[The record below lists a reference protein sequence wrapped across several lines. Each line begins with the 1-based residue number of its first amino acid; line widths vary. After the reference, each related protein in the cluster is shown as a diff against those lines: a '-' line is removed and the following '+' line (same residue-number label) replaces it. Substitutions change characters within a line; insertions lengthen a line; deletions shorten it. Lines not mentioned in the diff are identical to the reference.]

1 MHTLCQPF
9 FAVITALALS
19 SCISPQLLQQT
30 RANIDRAQADAQRLR
45 TRLLTQMEGSKPHQ
59 TINDEVDLPYLAG
72 KPVPLARE
80 VTLPYALR
88 KGVKTAVMFPE
99 KTVPLNLAAE
109 RITLATGIPVKIDPD
124 VYLSASALLPRAQ
137 QSNDAALNATEVTGG
152 KVDAPLTSAAPN
164 PLLQHIPPGFASL
177 HAASPFNTLA
187 QVEFQPGEIPLNQ
200 MLDLIATRLS
210 INWLYDEVRGAIR
223 FYRMLTKI
231 WQLPGAAGE
240 MSFTTA
246 FQGSTVQ
253 SSNANATL
261 LPHNTYSNSAAKREA
276 THVNELDSIRQ
287 SIETLMTRAGS
298 IATNAATGTIT
309 LTDTK
314 EAVERADEI
323 ITREIHILSRRVLLK
338 LQKIQVLTQDTGQA
352 GIDWNMALTTAL
364 SKLPDFKLTAR
375 SPTPLAGSHAAGFN
389 LNLLAGTLNNSS
401 ALITALSEIGRV
413 QSSTELPMTIRN
425 RQPMSYDIGNA
436 FSYVSATLPATS
448 TVGGTGGVPGLKT
461 SQISTGLKLLIYPNA
476 TSKDT
481 VDLTFSIEDSMLKS
495 LDRFDAGTGQQAQS
509 VQLPNID
516 RQGTTLQTTVRSGST
531 IVLTGFERFDDQFRR
546 RTLGER
552 MPLLG
557 GGSIAA
563 SRQRTTT
570 LIVIS
575 AVIQDDI

>member
-1 MHTLCQPF
+1 MHTLCHPL

-19 SCISPQLLQQT
+19 SCISPQLVQQT

-45 TRLLTQMEGSKPHQ
+45 TRLLTQMEGSKPQ
-59 TINDEVDLPYLAG
+59 EAINDEVDLPYLAG

-80 VTLPYALR
+80 ITLPYALR

-137 QSNDAALNATEVTGG
+137 SNDAALNATHVTGG

-177 HAASPFNTLA
+177 HAVTPFNALA

-261 LPHNTYSNSAAKREA
+261 LPQNTYANSAAKREA
-276 THVNELDSIRQ
+276 THVNELNSIRQ

-314 EAVERADEI
+314 EAVECADEI

-338 LQKIQVLTQDTGQA
+338 LQKIQVLTHDTGQA

-364 SKLPDFKLTAR
+364 SKLPDFKLAAH
-375 SPTPLAGSHAAGFN
+375 SPASLAGSHAAGFN

-436 FSYVSATLPATS
+436 FSYVSAALPATS

-509 VQLPNID
+509 VQLPSID

-552 MPLLG
+552 MPLLS

>member
-1 MHTLCQPF
+1 MHTLCHPL

-19 SCISPQLLQQT
+19 SCISPQLVQQT
-30 RANIDRAQADAQRLR
+30 RANIDRAQANAQRLR
-45 TRLLTQMEGSKPHQ
+45 TRLLTQMEGSKPQ
-59 TINDEVDLPYLAG
+59 EAINDEVDLPYLAG

-137 QSNDAALNATEVTGG
+137 SNDAALHATHVTGG
-152 KVDAPLTSAAPN
+152 KVDAPLTSAAPS

-177 HAASPFNTLA
+177 HAVTPFNALA

-231 WQLPGAAGE
+231 WQLPGAAGK

-261 LPHNTYSNSAAKREA
+261 LPQNTYANSTAKREA
-276 THVNELDSIRQ
+276 THVNELNSIRQ

-338 LQKIQVLTQDTGQA
+338 LQKIQVLTHDTGQA

-364 SKLPDFKLTAR
+364 SKLPDFKLTAL
-375 SPTPLAGSHAAGFN
+375 SPASLAGSHAAGFN

-436 FSYVSATLPATS
+436 FSYVSAALPATS

-509 VQLPNID
+509 VQLPSID

-552 MPLLG
+552 MPLLS

>member
-1 MHTLCQPF
+1 MHTLCHPL

-19 SCISPQLLQQT
+19 SCISPQLIQQT

-45 TRLLTQMEGSKPHQ
+45 TRLLTQMESSKPQ
-59 TINDEVDLPYLAG
+59 EAINDEVDLPYLAG

-137 QSNDAALNATEVTGG
+137 SNDAALNATHVTGG
-152 KVDAPLTSAAPN
+152 KVDAPLTSATPN

-177 HAASPFNTLA
+177 HAVTPFNALA

-210 INWLYDEVRGAIR
+210 INWLYDEVRDAIR

-261 LPHNTYSNSAAKREA
+261 LPQNTYANSAAKREA
-276 THVNELDSIRQ
+276 THVNELNSIRQ

-338 LQKIQVLTQDTGQA
+338 LQKIQVLTHDTGQA

-364 SKLPDFKLTAR
+364 SKLPDFKLTAH
-375 SPTPLAGSHAAGFN
+375 SPAPLAGSHVAGFN

-436 FSYVSATLPATS
+436 FSYVSAALPATS

-552 MPLLG
+552 MPLFS